1 MKQFVDQRRTEREF
15 QVGDM
20 VYLKLQPYRQTFIA
34 LKKNLKLSS
43 KYYGLFQVI
52 SRIGQV
58 AYKLLLPPDSK
69 VHPAQLIQRGNIVAV
84 KVLVQWSNLP
94 PKDAS
99 WEDYDFLK
107 KKFSGFDANP

>member
-1 MKQFVDQRRTEREF
+1 MKQFADQRRTEREF

-69 VHPAQLIQRGNIVAV
+69 VHPAFYISL
-84 KVLVQWSNLP
+84 
-94 PKDAS
+94 
-99 WEDYDFLK
+99 LK
-107 KKFSGFDANP
+107 KKVGTKVVVQTTLPTTRKKDNS